1 MIELKNYSN
10 DFFDFILEANN
21 INEPEVGF
29 VDKSRLQMLINQSN
43 YFKIAF
49 YNDIP
54 AGFLLCL
61 PENIEY
67 DSMNYIWIS
76 ERYKNFMYI
85 DRISIIKKFQS
96 KKLGTAL

>member
-10 DFFDFILEANN
+10 DLFDFLLEANN

-29 VDKSRLQMLINQSN
+29 VDKDRLELLIDQSN
-43 YFKIAF
+43 YCKIAF

-61 PENIEY
+61 PECLP
-67 DSMNYIWIS
+67 S
-76 ERYKNFMYI
+76 E
-85 DRISIIKKFQS
+85 
-96 KKLGTAL
+96 G